1 MYRTAQISA
10 SELQQIHIL
19 NQEQIEDLTGSK
31 LNLVGVHEAIRTE
44 SNGFSTPS
52 PKAQEADQLLASLLE
67 KRGVGLPAAEPSS
80 NTNADDRRKRDQQR
94 AKAQQQELELLAL
107 QLELES

>member
-1 MYRTAQISA
+1 MYRTAKVSA
-10 SELQQIHIL
+10 TELQQINIL

-52 PKAQEADQLLASLLE
+52 TKAQEADQLLASLLE
-67 KRGVGLPAAEPSS
+67 KRGVSLPAAEAPS
-80 NTNADDRRKRDQQR
+80 NTNESARRRRDQQR